1 LVYWIAETG
10 PGGGDAVNRDDFQ
23 RLANERIADAK
34 ALLAAR
40 RWGAAYYLA
49 GYAVEC
55 GLKSCILVRLTGKVE
70 LIFEEKRYSEKCWTH
85 DLSQLVELAGLE
97 AALAADIAADPDLK
111 AKWEIVK
118 DWHETS
124 RYDVGLKATAVQLYE
139 AITDKKHGVLT
150 WIRARW

>member
-1 LVYWIAETG
+1 VGI
-10 PGGGDAVNRDDFQ
+10 GGGDTVNRDDFQ

-85 DLSQLVELAGLE
+85 DLGQLMELAALE
-97 AALAADIAADPDLK
+97 AAFAADSAADPELSEN
-111 AKWEIVK
+111 WEIVK
-118 DWHETS
+118 DWSEAS
-124 RYDVGLKATAVQLYE
+124 RYEVGLKAVAVQLYE

-150 WIRARW
+150 WIRTRW